1 MSSTTRTLLLM
12 AGMQCVGCAAYAC
25 GMLCRHTP
33 HKQQQYRPYR
43 LQAQIIDILLEA
55 VKVEA
60 AISLPPILH
69 VLSCL
74 ARDLQQD
81 FLPYLPRV
89 LTTAV
94 NLVNS
99 GADCSTT

>member
-1 MSSTTRTLLLM
+1 M
-12 AGMQCVGCAAYAC
+12 
-25 GMLCRHTP
+25 
-33 HKQQQYRPYR
+33 
-43 LQAQIIDILLEA
+43 QAQIVDILLGA

-81 FLPYLPRV
+81 FLSYLPRV
-89 LTTAV
+89 LTTLCS
-94 NLVNS
+94 LVESGNS
-99 GADCSTT
+99 Q